1 MSSSPRNTTNP
12 PSGGSVP
19 GLYPTPRRILIL
31 SAAGIGDF
39 VLATPALRAI
49 RRRFSGAEIWALTIA
64 EVRPL
69 AERCPY
75 LNYVRTIDLRRS
87 RSALVWTFGSRRRE
101 FWGLVHELRGMSF
114 DLALNLHC
122 GGTFLG
128 GLRMWSFLR
137 LIGPTYTL
145 ARSDTDREV
154 HNRSAGEPR
163 HEVDAQLDLVRLIGA
178 APADDRPELWI
189 TAEDRQACHTLL
201 ATRGIRGDAL
211 FACIHFGS
219 AQQEKRWP
227 TDRFAA
233 VGRRVAEVGAQ
244 VLLIG
249 GTGERALGESL
260 AREIPGGVS
269 LVGET
274 PLPLLAALL
283 ERAALLITND
293 SGPMHMAAALGT
305 PLVVAFGPGSPNRFG
320 PRGRAA
326 SRVLSST
333 QHRGGPPWWEGVP
346 VEAVCEAALDLLD
359 EASADRPPQDST
371 S

>member
-1 MSSSPRNTTNP
+1 MDPQ
-12 PSGGSVP
+12 
-19 GLYPTPRRILIL
+19 RILIL

-49 RRRFSGAEIWALTIA
+49 RSSFPEAEVWALTIA

-75 LNYVRTIDLRRS
+75 LDQVRTIDLRRS
-87 RSALVWTFGSRRRE
+87 RSALGWTFGSRRKE
-101 FWGLVHELRGMSF
+101 FRGLLRELRESRF
-114 DLALNLHC
+114 DLALNLHR

-201 ATRGIRGDAL
+201 ATHGIRDDAL

-305 PLVVAFGPGSPNRFG
+305 PLVAAFGPGSPDRFG
-320 PRGRAA
+320 PRGRGPC
-326 SRVLSST
+326 RVFSST
-333 QHRGGPPWWEGVP
+333 QRAGGPPWWEGVP
-346 VEAVCEAALDLLD
+346 AEPVCQAALELL
-359 EASADRPPQDST
+359 ADSDARRPSSET
-371 S
+371 GT